1 MTNIPIKHIAKIL
14 LVSITLLLFCNN
26 MFAQN
31 KGGLEE
37 LKTQFESFN
46 YASVISKADILLQ
59 KKEQFGE
66 NELIEIYLLKGIS
79 HYSLNQSESVKDC
92 FFEILN
98 LNKNYKI
105 NESKVSPKII
115 NEFEKLK
122 IEYGRFITNNESL
135 ITVKTDTLYHTD
147 TLYIKESR
155 DIYSGTILR
164 SLAFPGWGHL
174 YSGDKTKGWI
184 LTSATTLSLSSMLY
198 FIFDAENKR
207 SQYLSEVDPMLIEK
221 KYTNYNTSYKIRN
234 TLIATYALIWIYTQI
249 DILFLS
255 EIPFVPEISSA
266 NVNNAPYSLPP
277 DIQLSFQL
285 QF

>member
-1 MTNIPIKHIAKIL
+1 
-14 LVSITLLLFCNN
+14 
-26 MFAQN
+26 
-31 KGGLEE
+31 
-37 LKTQFESFN
+37 
-46 YASVISKADILLQ
+46 
-59 KKEQFGE
+59 
-66 NELIEIYLLKGIS
+66 
-79 HYSLNQSESVKDC
+79 
-92 FFEILN
+92 
-98 LNKNYKI
+98 
-105 NESKVSPKII
+105 
-115 NEFEKLK
+115 
-122 IEYGRFITNNESL
+122 
-135 ITVKTDTLYHTD
+135 
-147 TLYIKESR
+147 
-155 DIYSGTILR
+155 
-164 SLAFPGWGHL
+164 
-174 YSGDKTKGWI
+174 
-184 LTSATTLSLSSMLY
+184 MLY